1 MHMILGIDIG
11 NSNIV
16 LGCIEEGRILNT
28 VRLHTDMHATSAEYA
43 IRIQQI
49 LDLYEI
55 DSRGFAGSILSS
67 VVPPVT
73 SVLTA
78 AIKKVTGLDCMIVG
92 PGMKTGM
99 NVRIDDPGT
108 LAADIVVGSV
118 AAMTYYGT
126 PAIVVDMGTANTIVV
141 IDKNGAYRG
150 GAITPG
156 LQLSYEA
163 LSSGTSLLP
172 DISLVAP
179 RKVIGTNT
187 VDAML
192 SGAVFSTAAAID
204 GMVERMEEELGYS
217 CNVIA
222 TGGLARFILP
232 HCKREICYDNDLL
245 LKGLW
250 VLYQK
255 NKR

>member
-1 MHMILGIDIG
+1 MILGVDVG

-16 LGCIEEGRILNT
+16 LGCIQDGEILNI
-28 VRLHTDMHATSAEYA
+28 VRLHTDLHATSAEYA
-43 IRIQQI
+43 IRIRQV

-55 DSRGFAGSILSS
+55 DPRGFEGAILSS

-73 SVLTA
+73 PSLLS
-78 AIKKVTGLDCMIVG
+78 AIKKVAGLDCMTVG
-92 PGMKTGM
+92 PGMKTGL

-118 AAMTYYGT
+118 AATACYGA
-126 PAIVVDMGTANTIVV
+126 PAIVLDMGTANTIVV
-141 IDKNGAYRG
+141 VDKNGAYRG

-156 LQLSYEA
+156 LELSYEA
-163 LSSGTSLLP
+163 LASGTSLLP
-172 DISLVAP
+172 NISLAP
-179 RKVIGTNT
+179 PKRVIGTNT

-192 SGAVFSTAAAID
+192 SGAVYSTAAAID
-204 GMVERMEEELGYS
+204 GVIDRMEEELGYP
-217 CNVIA
+217 CHLVA
-222 TGGLARFILP
+222 TGGLSRFIVP
-232 HCKREICYDNDLL
+232 YCRREIHCDPDLL

-250 VLYQK
+250 ILYDK